1 MKFREFVN
9 LIDDKIDYLFR
20 RGKNADERCYDYFIR
35 TVTFFVVVLIVL
47 CYASFVNAA
56 ENFGTFFG
64 GVQYDYFLDFEDV
77 YNHYL
82 QYDRQN
88 TYFAMPDTGIGFIM
102 SNPYSIGPFTTD
114 ESFNNI
120 VNFVDTNY
128 TITGNEEYQ
137 YSYTVL
143 KRRDNWSN
151 SGNSEF
157 TITKFYSN
165 SECFI
170 VCNAT
175 SASSSAPTYLVTNMD
190 SSDMYIRTFSLNY
203 ISNSSYHVNFN
214 SESTSNSYTLV
225 QNGQGALYFCDMPLY
240 HMFYSNDGREGDY
253 TYKTVDSMISGIRFG
268 DVTIQLNPYLD
279 VLEPQEPEP
288 EAESNAN
295 HMYFNSVKMG
305 LTAQGENNNLSS
317 SSLVIGCEVDNYIK
331 NHIDDY
337 KVYVSCQLNYKDSI
351 YTRNAT
357 FGEILPLSLFYN
369 QAYVKGLS
377 EIFSNMPWESPYA
390 SFYAYYRHLNDSYNL
405 FTRNEAGKNGRLEVP
420 TLTDIKEYIIGVF
433 KTDINR
439 ANIPN
444 DYSISTFQLDISVV
458 LTDSDTF
465 DNKSGVFTQ
474 RFDFINGNTS
484 IIKAEGLVNNNPW
497 EGEST
502 PQLDPFPN
510 GSSSSN
516 GGVVQNN
523 NQTVTINNNNNWSN
537 IVNGVGDEQTDASRN
552 LLDAMKNIKE
562 SFASMTSE
570 SDVTMGF
577 IPFLG
582 ESLSS
587 FPGINYIV
595 WSIVIIFSLLV
606 IVFLIK
612 AIFL

>member
-47 CYASFVNAA
+47 CYASFAHA
-56 ENFGTFFG
+56 ESAIASEYTTIGEVFDYAEFFDSTQFNQYLSESNLTTADISG
-64 GVQYDYFLDFEDV
+64 YGILAGAQYYRPSMDWIKSIKIPTSITLNDITYTPEQYIIVVRRGNVYADGEQLIGIDIGV
-77 YNHYL
+77 
-82 QYDRQN
+82 
-88 TYFAMPDTGIGFIM
+88 G
-102 SNPYSIGPFTTD
+102 
-114 ESFNNI
+114 NNI
-120 VNFVDTNY
+120 FVPNGSPDIIAQYNSSGSEVMAVATANFHSYSDTPYGSGYTFQTINSLTDTTTRTFNYNYYGTNMSGQYYYFIGSSKGY
-128 TITGNEEYQ
+128 TIDGLSQNE
-137 YSYTVL
+137 
-143 KRRDNWSN
+143 
-151 SGNSEF
+151 
-157 TITKFYSN
+157 I
-165 SECFI
+165 
-170 VCNAT
+170 
-175 SASSSAPTYLVTNMD
+175 
-190 SSDMYIRTFSLNY
+190 
-203 ISNSSYHVNFN
+203 
-214 SESTSNSYTLV
+214 
-225 QNGQGALYFCDMPLY
+225 
-240 HMFYSNDGREGDY
+240 NDFWY
-253 TYKTVDSMISGIRFG
+253 TYAAYEDKR
-268 DVTIQLNPYLD
+268 IQLNYQYAEANP
-279 VLEPQEPEP
+279 EEPET
-288 EAESNAN
+288 ETENNEN

-331 NHIDDY
+331 NHIDEY

-351 YTRNAT
+351 YTSNPT
-357 FGEILPLSLFYN
+357 FGEIMPLSLFYN

-377 EIFSNMPWESPYA
+377 EIFGNMPWGSPYA
-390 SFYAYYRHLNDSYNL
+390 SFYAYYRNLNDSYNL

-433 KTDINR
+433 KTDINKS
-439 ANIPN
+439 NIPN
-444 DYSISTFQLDISVV
+444 DYSISTFQLDVSVV

-465 DNKSGVFTQ
+465 DNKSGVYTQ

-502 PQLDPFPN
+502 PQVDPFPN
-510 GSSSSN
+510 GSSFNN

-570 SDVTMGF
+570 SDDTMGF

-606 IVFLIK
+606 VVFLIK